1 MKHATTNYRAL
12 MKLIEAEDPRV
23 RDAYFGDYWG
33 DRKYYLYKDRDRF
46 TVSINPVTR
55 TARPLAIS
63 FDGYEVQIFK
73 STWLYN
79 PKRVS
84 EADALLHDWLYP
96 KQERYNGRIEGFKSL
111 IPYM

>member
-1 MKHATTNYRAL
+1 MKHAATNYRAL
-12 MKLIEAEDPRV
+12 VKLIKAENPRS
-23 RDAYFGDYWG
+23 RDAYFGDYFR
-33 DRKYYLYKDRDRF
+33 DRMYCLYKDRDRF
-46 TVSINPVTR
+46 TVSVNHQTR
-55 TARPLAIS
+55 TARSLAIS

-111 IPYM
+111 VPYM